1 MFITFEGIEGSGK
14 STQIRLLH
22 EALLADGR
30 QVVLTR
36 EPGGCPVADRIRA
49 VLLDAANREM
59 APMTELMLYA
69 AARAQHLTEVVRPAL
84 QAGKIVLCDRFS
96 DATRA
101 YQAFGRGLNRETVEL
116 LNRLAC
122 GDLAPDLT
130 VLLDCDTKTGLGRAR
145 SRIEANSTGPR
156 EERFELES
164 LSFHQRVRDG
174 YLKLAA
180 DEPERFVVV
189 GADGTPQEI
198 AGKILGQVIPRLEQ
212 G

>member
-22 EALLADGR
+22 KALLADGH

-122 GDLAPDLT
+122 GDCAPDLT

-189 GADGTPQEI
+189 EADGTPQEI
-198 AGKILGQVIPRLEQ
+198 AGKIFGQVIPRLEQ